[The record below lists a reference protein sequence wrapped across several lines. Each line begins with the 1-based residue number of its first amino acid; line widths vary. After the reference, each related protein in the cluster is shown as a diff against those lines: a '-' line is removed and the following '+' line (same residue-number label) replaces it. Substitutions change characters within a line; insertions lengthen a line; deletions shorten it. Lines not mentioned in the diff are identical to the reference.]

1 MSSTNPMGFPYGPHC
16 ARWRRAGLAQ
26 LSAGLI
32 RSLARSQR
40 QCRYPRTSRLSYTP
54 NAFALWAT
62 LGFAPRDYMQRAFI
76 QRRNQIIGDCCQLK
90 IDVDVYNDLNPTKQP
105 IQLVLNFEDDVSE
118 RQYWDDNREAA

>member
-1 MSSTNPMGFPYGPHC
+1 
-16 ARWRRAGLAQ
+16 
-26 LSAGLI
+26 
-32 RSLARSQR
+32 
-40 QCRYPRTSRLSYTP
+40 
-54 NAFALWAT
+54 
-62 LGFAPRDYMQRAFI
+62 MQRAFI